1 MKENYEQQRQLAY
14 ELYKKGWKYKEI
26 AEEVGVSLSA
36 VKSWATRYWKNEKVA
51 TKEKKKVAT
60 KKKRGAPIGNKNA
73 TGPPGNKHA
82 EKHGFFSKVLPEETL
97 DLVQK
102 IGSLDALEVLWQ
114 NIQLQYVAILRAQK
128 LMFVKDQE
136 DTTKDIIM
144 DGNEST
150 MYGIQHA
157 WDKQANF
164 LSAQSRAMASLNSM
178 IKQYEE
184 LSKSTKAD
192 ELQQARIDLLKAQ
205 INKMQGT
212 DQEIEDLSE
221 IEEIVYGSDS

>member
-26 AEEVGVSLSA
+26 AEEVGVTLSA
-36 VKSWATRYWKNEKVA
+36 VKSWATRYWKSEKVA

-60 KKKRGAPIGNKNA
+60 KKKKGAPFGNKNA

-82 EKHGFFSKVLPEETL
+82 EKHGFFSRVLPEETL
-97 DLVQK
+97 GLVQE
-102 IGSLDALEVLWQ
+102 IDSLDPLDVLWQ
-114 NIQLQYVAILRAQK
+114 NIQLQYAAILRAQK
-128 LMFVKDQE
+128 LMYVKDQE
-136 DTTKDIIM
+136 DTTKDIII
-144 DGNEST
+144 DGDQST

-157 WDKQANF
+157 WDKHATF
-164 LSAQSRAMASLNSM
+164 LKAQSRAMASLTGL

-184 LSKSTKAD
+184 LLKSTKAD

-205 INKMQGT
+205 IDKMKGT

>member
-14 ELYKKGWKYKEI
+14 ELYTKGWKYKEI

-60 KKKRGAPIGNKNA
+60 KKKKGAPIGNRNA

-82 EKHGFFSKVLPEETL
+82 EKHGFFSKVLPDETL
-97 DLVQK
+97 ELVQK
-102 IGSLDALEVLWQ
+102 IGSLDALDVLWQ
-114 NIQLQYVAILRAQK
+114 NIQLQYAAILRAQK

-136 DTTKDIIM
+136 DTTQDIIM